1 MTRTISSDGE
11 YEYFYTVAAKDVPS
25 LIVALGGRP
34 GADVID
40 LLAQNYCG
48 DASYQLER
56 EIESSGVEY
65 RFTNFS

>member
-1 MTRTISSDGE
+1 VTRTISSDGE
-11 YEYFYTVAAKDVPS
+11 YEYFYTVAAKDVPA
-25 LIVALGGRP
+25 LIVALGGQP

-56 EIESSGVEY
+56 EIESSGLEY
-65 RFTNFS
+65 RFTNYS